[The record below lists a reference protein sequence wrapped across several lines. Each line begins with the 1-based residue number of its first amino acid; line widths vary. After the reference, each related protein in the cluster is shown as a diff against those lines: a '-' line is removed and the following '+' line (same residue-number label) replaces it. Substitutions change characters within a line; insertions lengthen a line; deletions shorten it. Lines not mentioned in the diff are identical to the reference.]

1 MKPTTHSSPG
11 RLRRLLT
18 ARLATDR
25 GSFAVETAILAPVL
39 IMVLG
44 LMVALGRVIDAEGAV
59 DIAARAAARA
69 ASLERDPGSAQSQAQ
84 SAAAQSLSGDG
95 ITCRS
100 SGVSVDTG
108 GYATAVGQ
116 DAEVTAEVTCTA
128 DLSDIALP
136 GLPGAKELHSSWT
149 SPLDTYRAR

>member
-1 MKPTTHSSPG
+1 MKPRPTSAPC

-18 ARLATDR
+18 GLATDR

-39 IMVLG
+39 IIALG
-44 LMVALGRVIDAEGAV
+44 VMVALGRVVDAEGAV

-69 ASLERDPGSAQSQAQ
+69 ASLERDPASAQSQAQ
-84 SAAAQSLSGDG
+84 SAATQSLSGEG

-100 SGVSVDTG
+100 AGVSVDTG

-116 DAEVTAEVTCTA
+116 DAEVTADVTCTA

-136 GLPGAKELHSSWT
+136 GLPGAKELHSTWT